1 MKISFNKKIA
11 AYVFGGLVI
20 FIFATLFF
28 IYSQL
33 RDVDN
38 FKNLVVEKI
47 EEITGR
53 KVSVDKAEL
62 GFEKGISISLK
73 QLSVYSHDGKSHDF
87 SAKNAW
93 CVIKLWPLLNKE
105 IEVKRFIL
113 DGASIELVRDEQGK
127 FNFGNSLSLLTGES
141 SSRLFKLLGAGLMH
155 RLSVLDSEVR
165 FRDYYVVS
173 GSKPYSTLI
182 DSIELTIEK
191 RIFQNKFSIN
201 LSGEIPNKYRATV
214 FELSG
219 GISSFE
225 NLKRYE
231 PIPMRG
237 KIKVGHLYLDQLRP
251 YLKNALSTVPD
262 DTKLSLQTD
271 ISGNIGGT
279 LFAKGGLKYSSI
291 AMGQK
296 PVLSTIDSLGE
307 GEIEYA
313 LQLDKNSIE
322 IQSLKATSGQ
332 SSFSGNGKF
341 IDYQTKDPRLS
352 FTIQSDE
359 FKIGKAHRNFPL
371 LFFPESIHK
380 KINKFFNNGTL
391 GIKSL
396 GFEGSLEQL
405 QNLNSDE
412 NKDRITTEIYFREID
427 WRSPLP
433 LFKAVTGS
441 FDYKNGDG
449 FIEIMK
455 ARYEGFPLSNIKGT
469 VKNIMNKPLL
479 DLSMKSELDL
489 GELNRFLKKSIRGQS
504 FGNIIDDY
512 QEVEGK
518 GLIEAKLQGPPND
531 KEKTSMTAVLSVKN
545 ASFFDTELQSRVRN
559 FNGKLHFNHVP
570 LKNQNQTKSSVP
582 IVEAKNLSG
591 EFGKSEFY
599 NMDGKILRQGEKIV
613 QKIEAVYRF
622 NAAELAK
629 VISDID
635 FSGPEFSLLKQ
646 AEFEEGDVEVQYR
659 SLMDFDKPEK
669 EQSWGEIKLKNIS
682 IKHFP
687 DFQPIA
693 RLVGEISFGDGRID
707 INKAEGLYGGSPI
720 SLKGQMIPKSGSLID
735 FDMRANLTDWT
746 ETNLKGIPYFEKF
759 KFSGPLNLEIN
770 LSGNRHSFKFKNKS
784 DLTKSGYEL
793 KEIISKKENIPN
805 LFEMEGSY
813 SEREGILFNQFK
825 FTLDGNSVTGEAK
838 LKSFSNPEYSIKL
851 SGVGFE
857 ANAMK
862 GMVNLFDNNTDG
874 KIDFQVLGQGNLNK
888 PEDSFFKGSAVL
900 KDLVFKWEDR
910 KNPLTLSADARF
922 SGNTYD
928 LRSGRMESGRSKI
941 SFRGKYKNEEQ
952 PELLLKLTGETLI
965 VDELISNKKGED
977 KDEISLKDL
986 FDGSNLLSKG
996 KSKISVDLA
1005 HLDYKWL
1012 TLGDVSGT
1020 FILKDKEII
1029 FNRLQIGPKNAIKGQ
1044 GKFSVKDS
1052 DSISFETRMKAD
1064 EIQAKE
1070 FLAMF
1075 GEHFREGLTGKFKN
1089 LKLILKS
1096 RGEKFSENIRNLNG
1110 KLSFHLANGVIDT
1123 KKLHEGVFSLFDLE
1137 QPLETKNKKDKDQEP
1152 SKYESI
1158 SGDFIYTGGVAET
1171 NNLVYETDQ
1180 RKSAIAGKFDLND
1193 LEMDTVVGVAHLPG
1207 LDKLLT
1213 QIPIVGS
1220 ILTAGDEGSLIKTY
1234 YDVNG
1239 PFDNPE
1245 VTAIPFTSLSK
1256 KFIGLFQGVL
1266 QSSEEIL
1273 SLPEQIGAGE
1283 ITD

>member
-1 MKISFNKKIA
+1 MKNSFNKKIA
-11 AYVFGGLVI
+11 VYVFGGLVI
-20 FIFATLFF
+20 FIFAILFF

-33 RDVDN
+33 KDVDN

-105 IEVKRFIL
+105 IEVKQFIL
-113 DGASIELVRDEQGK
+113 DGASIEVVRDTQGK
-127 FNFGNSLSLLTGES
+127 FNFGNSLSLLTGKS

-155 RLSVLDSEVR
+155 QLSVSDSKIR

-173 GSKPYSTLI
+173 GPKPSSTLI
-182 DSIELTIEK
+182 DSIELTINQ
-191 RIFQNKFSIN
+191 RIFQNKLSLN
-201 LSGEIPNKYRATV
+201 LSGKIPNKYQTTV
-214 FELSG
+214 FKLSA
-219 GISSFE
+219 GIDSYE
-225 NLKRYE
+225 NLKINK
-231 PIPMRG
+231 PIPVRG
-237 KIKVGHLYLDQLRP
+237 KIKLDKLYLDQLRP
-251 YLKNALSTVPD
+251 YLKNILSNVSN
-262 DTKLSLQTD
+262 DTKLSFESD
-271 ISGNIGGT
+271 ISGAIGGI
-279 LFAKGGLKYSSI
+279 LSAKGGLKYSSV
-291 AMGQK
+291 AGQK
-296 PVLSTIDSLGE
+296 PALSMMGSLGE
-307 GEIEYA
+307 GEIEYS
-313 LQLDKNSIE
+313 LQLDKDSIE
-322 IQSLKATSGQ
+322 IQSLKASSGQ

-341 IDYQTKDPRLS
+341 VGYQTKDPRLS

-371 LFFPESIHK
+371 ILFPESIHK

-396 GFEGSLEQL
+396 RFEGSLDQL
-405 QNLNSDE
+405 KNLNSDE
-412 NKDRITTEIYFREID
+412 NKDRITTEIYFRETD
-427 WRSPLP
+427 WRPPLP

-469 VKNIMNKPLL
+469 VKNIMKQPLL

-489 GELNRFLKKSIRGQS
+489 GELNRFLKKTIKGQS
-504 FGNIIDDY
+504 FENIIDDY

-518 GLIEAKLQGPPND
+518 GLIEAKLKGPPND
-531 KEKTSMTAVLSVKN
+531 KEKTFMTAVLSVQR

-570 LKNQNQTKSSVP
+570 LKSENQTKTSAP
-582 IVEAKNLSG
+582 IIEAKNLSG
-591 EFGKSEFY
+591 EFGKSKFY

-659 SLMDFDKPEK
+659 SLMDFDEPEK

-682 IKHFP
+682 IKHFSN
-687 DFQPIA
+687 FQPIA

-825 FTLDGNSVTGEAK
+825 FILDGNSVTGEAK

-928 LRSGRMESGRSKI
+928 LRSGRMESGQSKI
-941 SFRGKYKNEEQ
+941 SFRGKYKNKEQ

-965 VDELISNKKGED
+965 VDELISNKKDED

-1029 FNRLQIGPKNAIKGQ
+1029 FNRLQIGPKNAIKGK

-1171 NNLVYETDQ
+1171 NNLVYETSQ

-1193 LEMDTVVGVAHLPG
+1193 LEMDTVVGVAHMPG

>member
-1 MKISFNKKIA
+1 MTNSFYKKLIA
-11 AYVFGGLVI
+11 YIFSGLVI
-20 FIFATLFF
+20 FIFAALVFV
-28 IYSQL
+28 YSQL
-33 RDVDN
+33 KDFDN
-38 FKNLVVEKI
+38 IKNMVVEKI
-47 EEITGR
+47 EELTGR
-53 KVSVDKAEL
+53 DVSIGLAKL
-62 GFEKGISISLK
+62 NFEKGISIYLK
-73 QLSVYSHDGKSHDF
+73 QLSIYSPDGKNQEF
-87 SAKNAW
+87 SAKNTW

-105 IEVKRFIL
+105 VEIKKFIL
-113 DGASIELVRDEQGK
+113 DGASVELTRNDQGK
-127 FNFGNSLSLLTGES
+127 FNFGDPLSLLTEQS
-141 SSRLFKLLGAGLMH
+141 SSRLFKLLGASLMH
-155 RLSVLDSEVR
+155 RLSVLDSEVK
-165 FRDYYVVS
+165 FRDYYGVS
-173 GSKPYSTLI
+173 GSEPL
-182 DSIELTIEK
+182 LTVINGINLGVNK
-191 RIFQNKFSIN
+191 RFFQNAFSFN
-201 LSGEIPNKYRATV
+201 LNGRIPNKYQTTV
-214 FELSG
+214 FEFSG
-219 GISSFE
+219 GIDNFK
-225 NLKRYE
+225 NVKRNQ
-231 PIPMRG
+231 PIPLKG
-237 KIKVGHLYLDQLRP
+237 KIKVDQLHLDQLRP
-251 YLKNALSTVPD
+251 YLKKILPIVPG
-262 DTKLSLQTD
+262 DTKLSLETD
-271 ISGNIGGT
+271 ISGSLGGK
-279 LFAKGGLKYSSI
+279 LRAKGGLKYSRVV
-291 AMGQK
+291 MGQK
-296 PVLSTIDSLGE
+296 SALGSVDSADE
-307 GEIEYA
+307 GEIDYS
-313 LQLDKNSIE
+313 LGLDKDSIE
-322 IQSLKATSGQ
+322 IQNFKIRSGQ
-332 SSFSGNGKF
+332 SNFSINGKLVG
-341 IDYQTKDPRLS
+341 YKTKDPDLS
-352 FTIQSDE
+352 FGVQADE
-359 FKIGKAHRNFPL
+359 FSIKETRRKIPL
-371 LFFPESIHK
+371 TLIPKTVHEHFYELFSS
-380 KINKFFNNGTL
+380 GTL

-396 GFEGSLEQL
+396 QFDGSFEQL
-405 QNLNSDE
+405 KNLGSEE
-412 NKDRITTEIYFREID
+412 NKNRITAEVYFKGMD

-489 GELNRFLKKSIRGQS
+489 GGLNRFLKKSIKGQS
-504 FGNIIDDY
+504 FENIIDDY

-570 LKNQNQTKSSVP
+570 LKNQNQTKPSVP

-599 NMDGKILRQGEKIV
+599 NMDGKILRQGEKMV

-669 EQSWGEIKLKNIS
+669 EQSWGEIKFKNIS

-746 ETNLKGIPYFEKF
+746 ETNLQGIPYFEKF

-770 LSGNRHSFKFKNKS
+770 LSGNRHFFKFKNKS

-838 LKSFSNPEYSIKL
+838 LKSLSNPEYSIKL

-910 KNPLTLSADARF
+910 KNPLTLSADVRF
-922 SGNTYD
+922 LGNTYN

-941 SFRGKYKNEEQ
+941 SFRGKYKNDEQ

-965 VDELISNKKGED
+965 VDELISNKKD

-1012 TLGDVSGT
+1012 TLGDVSGI

-1029 FNRLQIGPKNAIKGQ
+1029 FNRLQIGSKNAIKGK
-1044 GKFSVKDS
+1044 GKFSVKGS
-1052 DSISFETRMKAD
+1052 DSISFETRLKAD
-1064 EIQAKE
+1064 EIQVKE

-1152 SKYESI
+1152 SKYENI
-1158 SGDFIYTGGVAET
+1158 SGDFIYTSGVAET
-1171 NNLVYETDQ
+1171 NNLVYETSQ

-1193 LEMDTVVGVAHLPG
+1193 LEMDTVVGIAHLPG

>member
-1 MKISFNKKIA
+1 M
-11 AYVFGGLVI
+11 
-20 FIFATLFF
+20 
-28 IYSQL
+28 
-33 RDVDN
+33 
-38 FKNLVVEKI
+38 
-47 EEITGR
+47 
-53 KVSVDKAEL
+53 
-62 GFEKGISISLK
+62 K
-73 QLSVYSHDGKSHDF
+73 QLSIYSPDGKNQEF

-113 DGASIELVRDEQGK
+113 DGASVKLTRNEQGK
-127 FNFGNSLSLLTGES
+127 FNFGDPFSLLTEQS
-141 SSRLFKLLGAGLMH
+141 SSRLFKLLGASLMH
-155 RLSVLDSEVR
+155 RLSVLDSEVK
-165 FRDYYVVS
+165 FQDYYGVS
-173 GSKPYSTLI
+173 GSEPL
-182 DSIELTIEK
+182 LTVINRINLGVNK
-191 RIFQNKFSIN
+191 RFFQNAFSFN
-201 LSGEIPNKYRATV
+201 LNGRIPNKYQTTV
-214 FELSG
+214 FEFSG
-219 GISSFE
+219 GIDNFK
-225 NLKRYE
+225 NVKRNQ
-231 PIPMRG
+231 PIPLKG
-237 KIKVGHLYLDQLRP
+237 KIKVDQLHLDQLRP
-251 YLKNALSTVPD
+251 YLKKILPIVSD
-262 DTKLSLQTD
+262 DTKLSLETD
-271 ISGNIGGT
+271 ISGSLGGK
-279 LFAKGGLKYSSI
+279 LRAKGGLKYSRGV
-291 AMGQK
+291 MGQK
-296 PVLSTIDSLGE
+296 SAPGSVDSPEE
-307 GEIEYA
+307 GEIDYSLE
-313 LQLDKNSIE
+313 LDKDSIE
-322 IQSLKATSGQ
+322 IQNFKIRSGQ
-332 SSFSGNGKF
+332 SNFSVNGKLVG
-341 IDYQTKDPRLS
+341 YKTKDPDLS
-352 FTIQSDE
+352 FGVQVDE
-359 FKIGKAHRNFPL
+359 FSIKETRRKFPL
-371 LFFPESIHK
+371 TLIPKTVHEQFYELISS
-380 KINKFFNNGTL
+380 GTL

-396 GFEGSLEQL
+396 QFDGSFEQL
-405 QNLNSDE
+405 KNLDSEE
-412 NKDRITTEIYFREID
+412 NKDRITAEIYFRGMD
-427 WRSPLP
+427 LRSPLP
-433 LFKAVTGS
+433 LATKITG
-441 FDYKNGDG
+441 FLTYKNGDG

-504 FGNIIDDY
+504 FENIIDDY

-570 LKNQNQTKSSVP
+570 LKNQNQTKSSAP

-591 EFGKSEFY
+591 EFGESEFY

-720 SLKGQMIPKSGSLID
+720 SLKGQMIPKLGSLID
-735 FDMRANLTDWT
+735 FDMRVNLTDWT

-793 KEIISKKENIPN
+793 KEIISKKENVPN

-825 FTLDGNSVTGEAK
+825 FTLDGNSMRGEAK

-862 GMVNLFDNNTDG
+862 RMVNFFDNSTDG

-888 PEDSFFKGSAVL
+888 PENSFFKGSAVL

-910 KNPLTLSADARF
+910 KNPLTLSANARF

-965 VDELISNKKGED
+965 IDELISNKRNED
-977 KDEISLKDL
+977 KDEVNLKKL
-986 FDGSNLLSKG
+986 FDTSHLLSKG
-996 KSKISVDLA
+996 KSKISVDLKQ
-1005 HLDYKWL
+1005 LDYKWL

-1029 FNRLQIGPKNAIKGQ
+1029 FNRLQIGPKNTIKGQ

-1096 RGEKFSENIRNLNG
+1096 RGEKFSENIQNLNG

-1137 QPLETKNKKDKDQEP
+1137 QPLETKHKKDKDQEP
-1152 SKYESI
+1152 SKYERI

-1180 RKSAIAGKFDLND
+1180 RKSAIAGTFDLND
-1193 LEMDTVVGVAHLPG
+1193 LEMNTVVGVAHLPG

-1245 VTAIPFTSLSK
+1245 VRAVPFTSLSK

-1273 SLPEQIGAGE
+1273 SLPEQIGAGG